1 MQLYLP
7 QDLRPT
13 NSAALADH
21 PAFSALAGC
30 LHRIGERGLNPFP
43 ELVFQMRL
51 RPPAL
56 TITPRDHRGPKEK
69 GQSTETK
76 EDSRSGDGYK
86 KPAKRPAHDHLHAAQ
101 NNR

>member
-1 MQLYLP
+1 LALNA
-7 QDLRPT
+7 RRRKIAIHT
-13 NSAALADH
+13 TRSRSASYAA
-21 PAFSALAGC
+21 SSWK
-30 LHRIGERGLNPFP
+30 
-43 ELVFQMRL
+43 VFQMRL